1 MEVQLSAIH
10 WVYVALVV
18 VVLGT
23 MVARRDT
30 LLPCI
35 IGLFIIG
42 YMYHGTI
49 VGALQVL
56 YNALL
61 TAGTEFLGII
71 TIISLVVAFSK
82 ALADLGSDFLVVKP
96 ATKFIINAD
105 IAYWV
110 LGIVMLIISWFVWP
124 SPAVALVG
132 ALLVPVAV
140 RAGLPAIA
148 CAMAMNLFGHGI
160 GLSTD
165 PVIQGA
171 PAIFASFAGLPDASY
186 VTSSGIP
193 LFLVMSITTA
203 VAAYVFIKR
212 DLAKNKAQYDAEKQ
226 SMEEAAGTVETR
238 TYSTA
243 AKIIAI
249 ATPLGFLGAIV
260 AMIKFNLKGG
270 DATALVGGVALA
282 LTSLAAVLEFKGQA
296 LEKITGYVRDG
307 FVFGI
312 QVFAPVIV
320 IGAFFFLGAEG
331 TAQAIL
337 GENATGFLM
346 DFASWLAGNVP
357 LSTIPVVFME
367 MLVGII
373 CGLDGSG
380 FAPLPLTGSIAQTL
394 GSAIGADVAALA
406 ALGQIAGVW
415 TGGGTIIPWGLIP
428 VAAICG
434 VPPMEMVRRNFWPV
448 MIGFL
453 ATFLTAIIIL

>member
-1 MEVQLSAIH
+1 METQLTALH

-23 MVARRDT
+23 MIARRDT

-35 IGLFIIG
+35 LGLFIIG
-42 YMYHGTI
+42 YMYNGTL

-61 TAGTEFLGII
+61 TAGIEFLGII
-71 TIISLVVAFSK
+71 TIISLVVALSK
-82 ALADLGSDFLVVKP
+82 ALADLGSDYLIVKP
-96 ATKFIINAD
+96 ATKFIVNAD

-110 LGIVMLIISWFVWP
+110 LGIAMLIISWFVWP

-132 ALLVPVAV
+132 ALLVPVAI

-171 PAIFASFAGLPDASY
+171 PAISASFAGLPDASY
-186 VTSSGIP
+186 VTSAGVP
-193 LFLVMSITTA
+193 LYLVMSITTA
-203 VAAYVFIKR
+203 VAAYFFIKK
-212 DLAKNKAQYDAEKQ
+212 DMAKNKDQYEKERLA
-226 SMEEAAGTVETR
+226 MEEAASTTENR
-238 TYSTA
+238 TFSA
-243 AKIIAI
+243 ASKFIAI
-249 ATPLGFLGAIV
+249 ATPLAFIGAIV
-260 AMIKFNLKGG
+260 AMVVFDLKGG

-296 LEKITGYVRDG
+296 LEKITNYVRDG

-320 IGAFFFLGAEG
+320 IGAFFFLGAEE
-331 TAQAIL
+331 TAQSIL
-337 GENATGFLM
+337 DENATGLLM

-367 MLVGII
+367 MLVGVI

-394 GSAIGADVAALA
+394 GSAIGADVATLA

-415 TGGGTIIPWGLIP
+415 TGGGTIVPWGLIP
-428 VAAICG
+428 VAAICN
-434 VPPMEMVRRNFWPV
+434 VEPMEMVRRNFLPV

-453 ATFLTAIIIL
+453 ATFIAAVIIL